1 MSRSTT
7 REIDSLR
14 SVGLTPTAIAEKL
27 GISVNTVKSHIRR
40 RNKNSVTLPFLFCV
54 RPVPQN
60 AGRKEKKYCSDKC
73 RMHYWNKRYRSKEA
87 ADGTA

>member
-40 RNKNSVTLPFLFCV
+40 RNKNSVTLPCLFCG